1 MPSHFDNIGLGV
13 TEDFGRMITTLAA
26 QAESEAGERG
36 TRLLWSDP
44 SGARLAAFVD
54 DAGSIQCAKPSFA
67 GRSTVLARDASEAP
81 DPEGCPFCAVTTV
94 EVMEDGELAYP
105 LAFEREDA
113 HRALPI
119 AGGPTPLV
127 VCAFAQDIST
137 WVDED
142 DYTARQDAAEPRFA
156 PRSLIP
162 SGLFSVSGEPEPPQ
176 AMAIVTGV
184 VDRGER
190 RTNSYTGASFDWC
203 QLDTYAAT
211 VDVVAAPQPEPFAP
225 GQVVQGDFWLIAY
238 PSAPRHEGS
247 PDGS

>member
-13 TEDFGRMITTLAA
+13 TDDFGRMITTLAA
-26 QAESEAGERG
+26 RGESELGERG
-36 TRLLWSDP
+36 SRLLWSDP

-54 DAGSIQCAKPSFA
+54 DTGAIQCAKPSFA
-67 GRSTVLARDASEAP
+67 GRSTVLARGASETP
-81 DPEGCPFCAVTTV
+81 EPEGCPFCAVTTV
-94 EVMEDGELAYP
+94 EVLEGGELAYP
-105 LAFEREDA
+105 LALEREDA
-113 HRALPI
+113 HRVLPM
-119 AGGPTPLV
+119 AGDSTPIV

-142 DYTARQDAAEPRFA
+142 DYTASQDPAEPGFA

-162 SGLFSVSGEPEPPQ
+162 SGLFSFSGEPEPPQ

-184 VDRGER
+184 VARGGR

-203 QLDTYAAT
+203 ELDTYAAT

-238 PSAPRHEGS
+238 PAVPPTREES
-247 PDGS
+247 